1 MRSCHSSHLSIF
13 TRGRLESG
21 ESDKSLGPLR
31 RRGHEQAGI
40 ALAVTTGKKM
50 ERHRCRAAG
59 IRHPRL
65 LIFSTIM
72 LWYAFC
78 NCHAFARFGNIAM
91 CHGAATHDHS
101 EMVGGSGFRLW
112 TIGMYIAQN
121 KLAYDFGFEISDNDI
136 GYHEVST
143 I

>member
-13 TRGRLESG
+13 TRGRLESD

-40 ALAVTTGKKM
+40 ALAVMTGKKM

-72 LWYAFC
+72 LGYAFC
-78 NCHAFARFGNIAM
+78 NCHAFARFDYITM
-91 CHGAATHDHS
+91 CHGAATYGFPEVVD
-101 EMVGGSGFRLW
+101 GSGYRP
-112 TIGMYIAQN
+112 
-121 KLAYDFGFEISDNDI
+121 
-136 GYHEVST
+136 
-143 I
+143 